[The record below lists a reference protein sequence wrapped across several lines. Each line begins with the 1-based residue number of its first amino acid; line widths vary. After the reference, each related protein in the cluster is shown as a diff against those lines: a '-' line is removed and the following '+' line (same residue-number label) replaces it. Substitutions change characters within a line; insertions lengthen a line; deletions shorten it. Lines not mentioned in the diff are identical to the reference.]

1 MDKANLMVDI
11 DIDLDEYEESAVDV
25 KGSILLVEDD
35 EGLNRINKM
44 QLQKVG
50 HTVYTAKNL
59 QEARERLKTH
69 TPDVILLDVEL
80 PDGNGFDF
88 CGEIPDHID
97 SYVIFVTGRKE
108 QLDFQQGIDSGGDMY
123 MKKPYKSSEL
133 LGNVKAALRRRNRSQ
148 NQSLTKGELVLNLKE
163 RKAYHKGILIP
174 LSQTEFTLL
183 NFFAENEDKLQ
194 RAETIYQKVW
204 GLDFAGDKNTLQ
216 ATISNLRKKLEQTAY
231 SIETKRGQGYCFQKY

>member
-1 MDKANLMVDI
+1 MDKANLPVDI
-11 DIDLDEYEESAVDV
+11 DIDLDAYEESAIDV

-35 EGLNRINKM
+35 ERLSRINKM

-50 HTVYTAKNL
+50 HKVSTAINL

-88 CGEIPDHID
+88 CGEITDHID
-97 SYVIFVTGRKE
+97 SIIIFVTGRKE
-108 QLDFQQGIDSGGDMY
+108 RQDYQKGIDSGGDMY

-133 LGNVKAALRRRNRSQ
+133 LGNVKAALRRKNRSQ
-148 NQSLTKGELVLNLKE
+148 SRSLTKGELVLNQKE
-163 RKAYHKGILIP
+163 QKAYHKGVLIP
-174 LSQTEFTLL
+174 LSRTEFTLL
-183 NFFAENEDKLQ
+183 NFFAENEDKLLT
-194 RAETIYQKVW
+194 AETIYQYVW
-204 GLDFAGDKNTLQ
+204 GSAFAGDKNTLQ
-216 ATISNLRKKLEQTAY
+216 ATISHLRKKLEQTAY